1 MRKTVPLFIP
11 CFFLLFSILYFLV
24 PYLQAATVSGTVG
37 IPNSDMGYRPSAS
50 GMKVRIEGTGVS
62 SDIVLVDN
70 FTGNF
75 ILTGVP
81 SGDITLLLIE
91 ADQQDV
97 FTEASKRIE
106 VNVNQDS
113 VSGITFNLVYHWKEL
128 AGYPS
133 PMGTNGYGDWTTHFV
148 SDQIGFLLFRV
159 RGTGIPIE
167 RKELYRTVNGGQTW
181 SEIGYWVLDP
191 AQWSVSN
198 PLPVWWNSF
207 YFSDQDHGV
216 VLAGVPGVPCSAVGS
231 GFFYTQDGGQHWTYT
246 VLPVPVNSYSVTIF
260 RFGQISPSHLIAVGG
275 VGCGVQGYSA
285 YFYAAI
291 WESTDAGATWQLK
304 WNSDPNPVGGI
315 TALGVNSNGKA
326 IAFISDGHY
335 LLRDV
340 SGAWT
345 IHDTGILTNSGSG
358 PAPADIPMVGYNAW
372 VTNVNIYGTLSLG
385 LYQSEDAGLNWT
397 NISSSAFPY
406 MSFASEEKGF
416 GLAVGPVYSSYDGGI
431 TWLYQSAGGGI
442 SGHGNDIWAFDTT
455 HAIWHEGGYGD
466 PNGVSQ
472 IFSYVEPWEPSFE
485 IIPGISI
492 KDGYIEGGE
501 TEVPMASYELLNHS
515 PVPISIDS
523 ITLRTTSPSTDS
535 TDISQVKLWLDR
547 NANGYV
553 DQGDTLLAQGVYS
566 ANDEALKLTLVQEIL
581 LSQQI
586 PQYLMVT
593 YDFAGGL
600 SPGKAFTCSLGGN
613 DIEAVRTDTN
623 SSVLP
628 TSPPDYPLIGRK
640 VTTAQK
646 IFSDNFENDLTNWI
660 VFVDNPPTLAGY
672 GWQIVDTH
680 FVSPTHSAFVE
691 EDSNNQAWATNHYLT
706 LAQPLSLSQNVNY
719 FLTFYHRY
727 HLDPSF
733 KLWVEV
739 SANGGASWDTIGK
752 YGSYDTWAAY
762 STGDFVYEVLD
773 LNGYA
778 GTGNLLLRFRF
789 DSTAGWYSYGDWYLD
804 DVIVF
809 RIPQQRILNVSKSG
823 TGGGRITSS
832 PSGIDCGTVCSE
844 SFDSGTMIIL
854 TAQPDQNSVFST
866 GWSGCDSTNGNQCM
880 VTMNGARSVTATF
893 DQNIP
898 DQYQLSV
905 VKAGTGDGSIT
916 SSTKGINCGT
926 DCDETFPI
934 SAKPKKV
941 TLKVKP
947 DAYSTF
953 LGWGGDCQTSGR
965 KTSCKLTVDSNKNVT
980 ADFGVPDIAISPE
993 LYDFGGVTVKQSSSP
1008 VTFTIQNNGTGNLT
1022 KTKMKAIGTDAKMF
1036 KVKGK
1041 CNKSIVSGDSCQF
1054 TVTFKPKSAG
1064 SKIATVQITSN
1075 DPDTSTIEI
1084 PLSGSGI

>member
-1 MRKTVPLFIP
+1 MIGDDAMRKTVPLFIP
-11 CFFLLFSILYFLV
+11 CFFLVFSIFYFLA
-24 PYLQAATVSGTVG
+24 PYLQAATVSGTVS
-37 IPNSDMGYRPSAS
+37 IPNSDTGYRPSAS
-50 GMKVRIEGTGVS
+50 GMKVRIEGTDVS

-75 ILTGVP
+75 TLTGVP

-97 FTEASKRIE
+97 FTEASKRSE

-113 VSGITFNLVYHWKEL
+113 VSGVTFNLVYHWKEL
-128 AGYPS
+128 AGYPF
-133 PMGTNGYGDWTTHFV
+133 PMGTNGYGEWTTHFV

-246 VLPVPVNSYSVTIF
+246 TLPVPPNSYSVEIL
-260 RFGQISPSHLIAVGG
+260 RFGQISPSHLIAVGSI
-275 VGCGVQGYSA
+275 GCGVQGYSA
-285 YFYAAI
+285 YYYAAI

-304 WNSDPNPVGGI
+304 WNSDPNPAGGF
-315 TALGVNSNGKA
+315 TALGVSSNGKA

-358 PAPADIPMVGYNAW
+358 PAPADVPMVGDTAW
-372 VTNVNIYGTLSLG
+372 VTNVNIYGALPLG

-431 TWLYQSAGGGI
+431 NWLYQSAGGGI

-466 PNGVSQ
+466 PNGISQ
-472 IFSYVEPWEPSFE
+472 IFSYVEPLEPNFE

-492 KDGYIEGGE
+492 KDGYIEGGD
-501 TEVPMASYELLNHS
+501 TEVPIASYELLNHS
-515 PVPISIDS
+515 PVPIRIDS
-523 ITLRTTSPSTDS
+523 ITLRTSSPSTDS

-553 DQGDTLLAQGVYS
+553 DQEDTLLAQGTYS
-566 ANDEALKLTLVQEIL
+566 VNDEALKLTPGQEIL

-586 PQYLMVT
+586 PQYLLVS

-600 SPGKAFTCSLGGN
+600 SPGKTFTCSFSAN
-613 DIEAVRTDTN
+613 DVNAVRTDT
-623 SSVLP
+623 SSSLLP
-628 TSPPDYPLIGRK
+628 TAPPNYPLTGRK

-646 IFSDNFENDLTNWI
+646 IFSEDFENGLGNWN
-660 VFVDNPPTLAGY
+660 VFVDNPPTLPGY
-672 GWQIVDTH
+672 GWQIVNTH
-680 FVSPTHSAFVE
+680 FVSPAHSAFVE
-691 EDSNNQAWATNHYLT
+691 EDRNNQAWATNHYLT
-706 LAQPLSLSQNVNY
+706 LAQPLNLSQDGNY

-727 HLDPSF
+727 QLDPSF

-739 SANGGASWDTIGK
+739 SANGGATWDTIGK
-752 YGSYDTWAAY
+752 YGSYDTWATY

-773 LNGYA
+773 LSGYA
-778 GTGNLLLRFRF
+778 GTGNLLTRFRF
-789 DSTAGWYSYGDWYLD
+789 DSTAGWYFYGDWYLD
-804 DVIVF
+804 DVKVF

-823 TGGGRITSS
+823 TGDGRIISSPARIDCGSVCSASFNSGTLVTLTAQSDPNSVFSPGWSGGGCTGTDSCNITLNEDTTVTATFNTQTNCTYTISTTYRSFKYNGGSLSVKVSAIGQNCPAPPVTINDAWLSQSGAVIWKKNAGTVKIVIQKNTSS
-832 PSGIDCGTVCSE
+832 PSRTSVVSIGGNALTIEEDGAPCR
-844 SFDSGTMIIL
+844 L
-854 TAQPDQNSVFST
+854 TALSPSSEKLTDAT
-866 GWSGCDSTNGNQCM
+866 GAGSFNVVVSPQDCAW
-880 VTMNGARSVTATF
+880 
-893 DQNIP
+893 NITTTSSWIHL
-898 DQYQLSV
+898 DTS
-905 VKAGTGDGSIT
+905 AGTG
-916 SSTKGINCGT
+916 
-926 DCDETFPI
+926 
-934 SAKPKKV
+934 
-941 TLKVKP
+941 
-947 DAYSTF
+947 
-953 LGWGGDCQTSGR
+953 
-965 KTSCKLTVDSNKNVT
+965 
-980 ADFGVPDIAISPE
+980 
-993 LYDFGGVTVKQSSSP
+993 
-1008 VTFTIQNNGTGNLT
+1008 NGTAAFHIDANTTGKNRTGKITASLAAAPT
-1022 KTKMKAIGTDAKMF
+1022 KQK
-1036 KVKGK
+1036 
-1041 CNKSIVSGDSCQF
+1041 
-1054 TVTFKPKSAG
+1054 TFSVRQ
-1064 SKIATVQITSN
+1064 SK
-1075 DPDTSTIEI
+1075 
-1084 PLSGSGI
+1084 